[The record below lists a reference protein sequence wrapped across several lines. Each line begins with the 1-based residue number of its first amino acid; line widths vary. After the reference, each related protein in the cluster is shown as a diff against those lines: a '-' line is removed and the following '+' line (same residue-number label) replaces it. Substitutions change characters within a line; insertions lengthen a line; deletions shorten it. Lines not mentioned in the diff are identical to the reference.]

1 MMRMTATE
9 RRQEMKKN
17 KIRAV
22 LLTMA
27 AVFFVTIGSSVT
39 AYANVPDDADDGGS
53 VEVIFSD
60 TEDTEEVS
68 ENDIPEE
75 TEDDESGEA
84 EGILTPE
91 GNLTLVDD
99 IDEEHSDSLQ
109 YMTVQTRNGNYFYLI
124 VDRSGNSDNVYF
136 LNMVDESDLLQ
147 ILSEEDQELIDQI
160 NHKEDKEEEKPVLID
175 DMDTDEPEEEIQD
188 TGSRMKSS
196 IPTLLIFLVIGGIVA
211 GAYYFLKIKPNKNQP
226 QYDEDM
232 EFYDDE
238 DYINEDEEYLDEED
252 TEAGEDADD
261 SEENPEDVLDDDF
274 QFLNFDDAG
283 VDPDL

>member
-1 MMRMTATE
+1 MR
-9 RRQEMKKN
+9 KN
-17 KIRAV
+17 KIRAA

-27 AVFFVTIGSSVT
+27 AAFFVAAGSPVT

-60 TEDTEEVS
+60 TDDTGEVS
-68 ENDIPEE
+68 ENEISDD
-75 TEDDESGEA
+75 TEDEESGDA

-99 IDEEHSDSLQ
+99 IDEEHSDKLQ
-109 YMTVQTRNGNYFYLI
+109 YMTVQTRNGNYFYLV
-124 VDRSGNSDNVYF
+124 VDRSGSSDNVYF

-160 NHKEDKEEEKPVLID
+160 NHKDDTQEEEPVLID
-175 DMDTDEPEEEIQD
+175 DTDAEEPEEELQD

-196 IPTLLIFLVIGGIVA
+196 IPMLFIFLVIGGIVA
-211 GAYYFLKIKPNKNQP
+211 GAYYFIKIKPGKDRIE
-226 QYDEDM
+226 YDEDM

-238 DYINEDEEYLDEED
+238 DYINEDDEDMWALFSLLKMDLIPPDE
-252 TEAGEDADD
+252 
-261 SEENPEDVLDDDF
+261 VHLM
-274 QFLNFDDAG
+274 
-283 VDPDL
+283 PDLFKKNK

>member
-1 MMRMTATE
+1 MTAME
-9 RRQEMKKN
+9 RRQAMRKN
-17 KIRAV
+17 KKIRAV
-22 LLTMA
+22 LLTLVA
-27 AVFFVTIGSSVT
+27 AFFVTIGSSIT
-39 AYANVPDDADDGGS
+39 AYANVPDGADDGGS

-60 TEDTEEVS
+60 TEEDDTGEVS
-68 ENDIPEE
+68 ENEASDDGLD
-75 TEDDESGEA
+75 EDDG

-99 IDEEHSDSLQ
+99 IDGEHSDSLQ

-124 VDRSGNSDNVYF
+124 VDRSGSSDNVYF

-147 ILSEEDQELIDQI
+147 VLSEEDQELIDQI
-160 NHKEDKEEEKPVLID
+160 NHKDDVEEEKPVLID
-175 DMDTDEPEEEIQD
+175 DTVAEEPEEEIKD

-196 IPTLLIFLVIGGIVA
+196 LPTLLIFLVIGGIVA
-211 GAYYFLKIKPNKNQP
+211 GGYYFLKIKPSKDQP

-238 DYINEDEEYLDEED
+238 DYINEDEDGDGGEEEAEED
-252 TEAGEDADD
+252 EA
-261 SEENPEDVLDDDF
+261 PEDVLDDDF
-274 QFLNFDDAG
+274 RFIDFDDAG